1 MVRDKLYCGE
11 LIKRLN
17 DILGTC
23 ANKELKSDDMT
34 ASQIKMLIIISET
47 KNESITLKELEKHC
61 KHAWANM
68 VKKEEWFLSS
78 LDDDEKEELWR
89 LLQKIYDNMRR
100 NEV

>member
-1 MVRDKLYCGE
+1 MVRDKLHCGE

-47 KNESITLKELEKHC
+47 KTK
-61 KHAWANM
+61 A
-68 VKKEEWFLSS
+68 
-78 LDDDEKEELWR
+78 
-89 LLQKIYDNMRR
+89 
-100 NEV
+100 

>member
-1 MVRDKLYCGE
+1 MVRDKLHCGE

-47 KNESITLKELEKHC
+47 KNESITLKELEKHFGV
-61 KHAWANM
+61 AQAT
-68 VKKEEWFLSS
+68 VAGIVA
-78 LDDDEKEELWR
+78 R
-89 LLQKIYDNMRR
+89 L
-100 NEV
+100 V

>member
-1 MVRDKLYCGE
+1 MLQVVRDKLYCGE

-47 KNESITLKELEKHC
+47 KNESITLKELEKHFGVSQ
-61 KHAWANM
+61 ATVAGI
-68 VKKEEWFLSS
+68 VAS
-78 LDDDEKEELWR
+78 LQTRDVVYVSMHGRTW
-89 LLQKIYDNMRR
+89 
-100 NEV
+100 

>member
-1 MVRDKLYCGE
+1 MVRDKLHCGE

-47 KNESITLKELEKHC
+47 KNESITLKELEKHFGVAC
-61 KHAWANM
+61 IRP
-68 VKKEEWFLSS
+68 LSAAIRAAFS
-78 LDDDEKEELWR
+78 G
-89 LLQKIYDNMRR
+89 QTGPY
-100 NEV
+100 